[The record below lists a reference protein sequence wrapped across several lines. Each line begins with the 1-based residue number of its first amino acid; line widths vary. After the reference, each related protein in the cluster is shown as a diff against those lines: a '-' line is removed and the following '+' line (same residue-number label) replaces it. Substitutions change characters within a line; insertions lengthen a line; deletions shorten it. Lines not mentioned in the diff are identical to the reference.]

1 MTWTITD
8 LAAEF
13 GITPRALRFYEE
25 KGMLSPERRGQARLY
40 SKRDRARLKL
50 IINGRDVGLTLYEI
64 RTILDLYDG
73 DEEGTARQY
82 RHALGIFRRRMEAV
96 KKLRDEAD
104 AQLAR
109 LETACRNFEARL
121 SPKAEGA
128 PKQKSRGARAA

>member
-50 IINGRDVGLTLYEI
+50 ILNGRDVGLTLYEI

-73 DEEGTARQY
+73 DDEGTARQY

>member
-25 KGMLSPERRGQARLY
+25 KGMLSPDRRGQARLY

-50 IINGRDVGLTLYEI
+50 ILNGRDVGLTLYEI

>member
-8 LAAEF
+8 LATEF
-13 GITPRALRFYEE
+13 DVTPRALRFYEE
-25 KGMLSPERRGQARLY
+25 KGMLSPDRRGQARLY

-50 IINGRDVGLTLYEI
+50 ILSGRDVGLTLYEI

-73 DEEGTARQY
+73 DDEGTARQY

-109 LETACRNFEARL
+109 LETACRDFESRL

>member
-8 LAAEF
+8 LSTEF
-13 GITPRALRFYEE
+13 GVTPRALRFYEE

-50 IINGRDVGLTLYEI
+50 ILNGRDVGLTLYEI

-109 LETACRNFEARL
+109 LETACRDFENRL
-121 SPKAEGA
+121 SPKAESKPVA
-128 PKQKSRGARAA
+128 SKQKNRAA